1 MRITIGNNGNDKK
14 KGVFIK
20 KIKPVLENI
29 VVVVFA
35 LKYIF
40 CDMWLLCNINYI
52 LYFLL
57 FTVMKKN

>member
-1 MRITIGNNGNDKK
+1 MGMTKK

-57 FTVMKKN
+57 FTVMKKINNN